1 MTDPFH
7 DSQQRTQRKEPLLG
21 SHAPSTQPQAPPTK
35 LENNPPPNHQHQEP
49 VAADLRLPP
58 NNSPDENYTPLDL
71 PDFNHVTI
79 SHSQQAIPK
88 QAPESLTL
96 SIELGH
102 QQLDPEAMQK
112 LKRGSRIML
121 KQAAAEPVDLYIK
134 QDFIG
139 QGELLVRD
147 NKLCIRIVHLATNTL
162 RRSA

>member
-7 DSQQRTQRKEPLLG
+7 DSQPKEALPG
-21 SHAPSTQPQAPPTK
+21 RHAPPTN
-35 LENNPPPNHQHQEP
+35 LENSAPPDNGQQEP
-49 VAADLRLPP
+49 VATEFTLPP
-58 NNSPDENYTPLDL
+58 SNSPDENYAPLNL

-79 SHSQQAIPK
+79 AHPQQPLPK
-88 QAPESLTL
+88 QASESLTI

-102 QQLDPEAMQK
+102 QQLDPEIVQE

-121 KQAAAEPVDLYIK
+121 KQAAVDPVNLYI
-134 QDFIG
+134 QHDFIG

-147 NKLCIRIVHLATNTL
+147 NKLCIRIINLATNTL

>member
-1 MTDPFH
+1 MTDPFN
-7 DSQQRTQRKEPLLG
+7 DSPQRTHHKDPTLG
-21 SHAPSTQPQAPPTK
+21 SHAPSDQPRVPPTE
-35 LENNPPPNHQHQEP
+35 LGNHHPTNNRRQEP
-49 VAADLRLPP
+49 VATDFNLPLS
-58 NNSPDENYTPLDL
+58 NSPDENYTPLDL

-79 SHSQQAIPK
+79 SNLKQAIPE
-88 QAPESLTL
+88 QTPESLTI

-102 QQLDPEAMQK
+102 QQLDSEAIQA

-121 KQAAAEPVDLYIK
+121 KQATADPVDLYIK

-147 NKLCIRIVHLATNTL
+147 NKLCIRIIHLATNTL